1 MGKVK
6 SDGGWTCRRWAD
18 TIKGER
24 GTRKQLVRQID
35 PTREHLGEDADDTFL
50 IYVYRELGRVRF
62 TMLCGWAAARLFIIC
77 KRLGSARTE
86 SQIHVVEG
94 NRRCHMISYK
104 RTYDKDQRMKT
115 SGRKR
120 TLNQ

>member
-1 MGKVK
+1 MGGHNQRRK
-6 SDGGWTCRRWAD
+6 GGEEATSKANRPNKRVG
-18 TIKGER
+18 K
-24 GTRKQLVRQID
+24 
-35 PTREHLGEDADDTFL
+35 DADDKFL
-50 IYVYRELGRVRF
+50 IYVYRELARVRF
-62 TMLCGWAAARLFIIC
+62 IMLCGWAAARLFIIC
-77 KRLGSARTE
+77 KRLGSAHTE

-94 NRRCHMISYK
+94 NRRCHMISYIILYK